1 VPLFYFILKVGRDS
15 FPDPEGEEF
24 GDLEHAKKHAQA
36 VASDLMRNRE
46 FKTAHWRIQV
56 CDDYLQPAHEC
67 LFAEVNPKLS
77 GYEKP
82 LRDSIVRAARTSGAI
97 SDAMQQ
103 IGHTMSDLRQTMRLM
118 DTAIAQSSKSLF

>member
-1 VPLFYFILKVGRDS
+1 MALFYFILKIGREY

-24 GDLEHAKKHAQA
+24 KDLEDAKKHAQA
-36 VASDLMRNRE
+36 VAGDLMRNRE

-56 CDDYLQPAHEC
+56 CDDYLQPAYEC
-67 LFAEVNPKLS
+67 LFAEINPKLLV
-77 GYEKP
+77 YEDR
-82 LRDSIVRAARTSGAI
+82 LRDSVVRAARTSGAI

-118 DTAIAQSSKSLF
+118 DAAIAQSSKSVF